1 MINSNSMTSSF
12 IDPDTE
18 RFTVAIFVAT
28 IIHIIM
34 IYLVGFELPKSAKH
48 LTTTTMEVI
57 LIQKRTEDSAEKA
70 DYLAQVSHKGGGD
83 QFEELRPVTPT
94 IAPFPANSAAIVYTS
109 PSPQLAQTKK
119 SQITT
124 LTTTKVSTHKII
136 QNNDSSENLLNTK
149 NNLSFLNASAVNLAS
164 IQAELNNKF
173 EQYSKRPFHKFIS
186 SSTQIYKYAKYMD
199 TWRRKVEEIGNLN
212 YPDKARSQK
221 LSGHL
226 ILDVALN
233 SNGTI
238 YKVEIKQASPYKI
251 LDEAALRIVHLAA
264 PFEAFPENI
273 QKETDI
279 LHITRTWEFRYNN
292 LTSR

>member
-1 MINSNSMTSSF
+1 MTNSF

-28 IIHIIM
+28 IIHVII
-34 IYLVGFELPKSAKH
+34 IYLVGFEMPKSTKH

-57 LIQKRTEDSAEKA
+57 LIQKRTEDSPAKA
-70 DYLAQVSHKGGGD
+70 DYLAQAAHKGGGD
-83 QFEELRPVTPT
+83 QPEDVRPVTPT
-94 IAPFPANSAAIVYTS
+94 IAPFPANTAAIVYTS
-109 PSPQLAQTKK
+109 PSPQLAHKK
-119 SQITT
+119 PKITT
-124 LTTTKVSTHKII
+124 LTTKQSTHKII
-136 QNNDSSENLLNTK
+136 QNNDYSPNLLNTK
-149 NNLSFLNASAVNLAS
+149 DNLSLLHASAINLAS

-186 SSTQIYKYAKYMD
+186 SSTKIYKYAKYMD
-199 TWRRKVEEIGNLN
+199 TWRRKVETIGNLN
-212 YPDKARSQK
+212 YPEKARSKK
-221 LSGHL
+221 LSGYL

-273 QKETDI
+273 QQDTDI
-279 LHITRTWEFRYNN
+279 LHITRTWEFRYNH
-292 LTSR
+292 LRSR

>member
-1 MINSNSMTSSF
+1 MTSSF

-28 IIHIIM
+28 IIHAII
-34 IYLVGFELPKSAKH
+34 IYLVGFEMPKSAKH

-57 LIQKRTEDSAEKA
+57 LIQKRTEDSPAKA
-70 DYLAQVSHKGGGD
+70 DYLAQVSHKGGGN
-83 QFEELRPVTPT
+83 QPEELRPVTPT
-94 IAPFPANSAAIVYTS
+94 IAPFPASSASIVYTS
-109 PSPQLAQTKK
+109 PSSLAQSK
-119 SQITT
+119 ITT
-124 LTTTKVSTHKII
+124 LATTKLSTHKII
-136 QNNDSSENLLNTK
+136 QNNYSSQNLLNT
-149 NNLSFLNASAVNLAS
+149 STVNLAS

-173 EQYSKRPFHKFIS
+173 ETYSKRPFHTFIS
-186 SSTQIYKYAKYMD
+186 SSTQTYKYAKYMD
-199 TWRRKVEEIGNLN
+199 NWRRKVEDIGNLN
-212 YPDKARSQK
+212 YPDKARRKK

-273 QKETDI
+273 QTETDI

>member
-1 MINSNSMTSSF
+1 MSNSSSMTSSF

-28 IIHIIM
+28 LIHAII
-34 IYLVGFELPKSAKH
+34 IYLVGFEMPKSAKD

-57 LIQKRTEDSAEKA
+57 LIQKRTEDSPAKA
-70 DYLAQVSHKGGGD
+70 DYLAQVSHKSGGD
-83 QFEELRPVTPT
+83 QPEDVRSVTPT

-109 PSPQLAQTKK
+109 PSPQLTHKK
-119 SQITT
+119 SKITT
-124 LTTTKVSTHKII
+124 LTTTKQSIHKII
-136 QNNDSSENLLNTK
+136 QNNDYSQTLLNSK
-149 NNLSFLNASAVNLAS
+149 HNLSFLNASAINLAS

-186 SSTQIYKYAKYMD
+186 SSTKKYKYAKYMD
-199 TWRRKVEEIGNLN
+199 TWRRKVEAVGNLN
-212 YPDKARSQK
+212 YPDKARSKK
-221 LSGHL
+221 LSGYL

-238 YKVEIKQASPYKI
+238 YKVKIKQASPYKI

-273 QKETDI
+273 QKDTDI
-279 LHITRTWEFRYNN
+279 LHITRTWEFRYNH
-292 LTSR
+292 LRSR

>member
-1 MINSNSMTSSF
+1 MTSSF

-28 IIHIIM
+28 IIHAIM
-34 IYLVGFELPKSAKH
+34 IYLVGFEMPKSTTN

-57 LIQKRTEDSAEKA
+57 LIQKRTEDLAEKA

-83 QFEELRPVTPT
+83 QFEDVRPVTPT
-94 IAPFPANSAAIVYTS
+94 IAPFPASSAAIVYTS
-109 PSPQLAQTKK
+109 PSSLAQSK
-119 SQITT
+119 ITT
-124 LTTTKVSTHKII
+124 LATTKLSTHKII
-136 QNNDSSENLLNTK
+136 QNNYSSQNLLNT
-149 NNLSFLNASAVNLAS
+149 STINLAS

-186 SSTQIYKYAKYMD
+186 SSTKTYKYAKYMD
-199 TWRRKVEEIGNLN
+199 TWRRKVETVGNLN
-212 YPDKARSQK
+212 YPDKARSKK
-221 LSGHL
+221 LSGYL
-226 ILDVALN
+226 ILDVALH

-273 QKETDI
+273 QTDTDI
-279 LHITRTWEFRYNN
+279 LHITRTWEFRYNH
-292 LTSR
+292 LRSR

>member
-1 MINSNSMTSSF
+1 MTNSF

-18 RFTVAIFVAT
+18 RFTVAIFIAI
-28 IIHIIM
+28 IIHAII
-34 IYLVGFELPKSAKH
+34 IYLVGFEMPKSTKH

-57 LIQKRTEDSAEKA
+57 LIQKRTEDSAENA
-70 DYLAQVSHKGGGD
+70 DYLAQVAHKGGGD
-83 QFEELRPVTPT
+83 QPENVRPATPT

-109 PSPQLAQTKK
+109 PSSLAQSKI
-119 SQITT
+119 IT
-124 LTTTKVSTHKII
+124 LATTKQSTHKVI
-136 QNNDSSENLLNTK
+136 QNNYSSQNLLNAT
-149 NNLSFLNASAVNLAS
+149 AINLAS

-173 EQYSKRPFHKFIS
+173 EQYSKHPFHKFIS
-186 SSTQIYKYAKYMD
+186 SSTKIYKYAKYMEN
-199 TWRRKVEEIGNLN
+199 WRRKVETIGNLN
-212 YPDKARSQK
+212 YPEKARSKK
-221 LSGHL
+221 LSGYL

-273 QKETDI
+273 QKDTDI
-279 LHITRTWEFRYNN
+279 LHITRTWEFRYNH
-292 LTSR
+292 LRSR

>member
-1 MINSNSMTSSF
+1 MTSSF

-28 IIHIIM
+28 IIHAIM
-34 IYLVGFELPKSAKH
+34 IYLVGFEMPKSTTN

-57 LIQKRTEDSAEKA
+57 LIQKRTEDLAEKA

-83 QFEELRPVTPT
+83 QFEDVRPVTPT
-94 IAPFPANSAAIVYTS
+94 IAPFPASSAAIVYTS
-109 PSPQLAQTKK
+109 PSSLAQSK
-119 SQITT
+119 ITT
-124 LTTTKVSTHKII
+124 LATTKLSTHKII
-136 QNNDSSENLLNTK
+136 QNNYSSQNLLNT
-149 NNLSFLNASAVNLAS
+149 STINLAS

-186 SSTQIYKYAKYMD
+186 SSTKTYKYAKYMD
-199 TWRRKVEEIGNLN
+199 TWRRKVETVGNLN
-212 YPDKARSQK
+212 YPDKARSKK
-221 LSGHL
+221 LSGYL
-226 ILDVALN
+226 ILDVALH

-273 QKETDI
+273 QKDTDI
-279 LHITRTWEFRYNN
+279 LHITRTWEFRYNH
-292 LTSR
+292 LRSR

>member
-1 MINSNSMTSSF
+1 MTSSF

-18 RFTVAIFVAT
+18 RFTVAIFVAA
-28 IIHIIM
+28 IIHAII
-34 IYLVGFELPKSAKH
+34 IYLVGFEMPKSAKH

-57 LIQKRTEDSAEKA
+57 LIQKRTEDSPAKA
-70 DYLAQVSHKGGGD
+70 DYLAQVSHKGGGN
-83 QFEELRPVTPT
+83 QPEELRPVTPT
-94 IAPFPANSAAIVYTS
+94 IAPFPASSAAIVFNS
-109 PSPQLAQTKK
+109 PLPQLPKTKK
-119 SQITT
+119 SQITA
-124 LTTTKVSTHKII
+124 LTTTKQSIHKII
-136 QNNDSSENLLNTK
+136 QKNDSSPNLLNTK
-149 NNLSFLNASAVNLAS
+149 DNLSLLNASVANIAS

-173 EQYSKRPFHKFIS
+173 EEYSKRPLHKFIS
-186 SSTQIYKYAKYMD
+186 SSTKTYKYAKYMD
-199 TWRRKVEEIGNLN
+199 TWRRKVEDIGNLN
-212 YPDKARSQK
+212 YPDKARRKK
-221 LSGHL
+221 LSGYL

-251 LDEAALRIVHLAA
+251 LDEAALRIVHFAA

-273 QKETDI
+273 QKDTDI